1 MLRNTK
7 KGFTLIEIIVA
18 AALFSLI
25 SLAITNLFISA
36 IKGQRQITSLQA
48 VQENGRYLMESI
60 SKEIRTSQIISSD
73 GTTNTL
79 QIKNANGENVEYVF
93 SNKQITRNGEILNS
107 GNIKTDGRFYIKKT
121 NSQPRATVIM
131 VLNYKSDKPEES
143 VKINLETT
151 MSSRIY

>member
-1 MLRNTK
+1 MPQNTK

-60 SKEIRTSQIISSD
+60 SKEIRTSQIVSND
-73 GTTNTL
+73 GMATNL
-79 QIKNANGENVEYVF
+79 QIKNADGENIEYVF

-107 GNIKTDGRFYIKKT
+107 ENIETDGRFYIKKT
-121 NSQPRATVIM
+121 NSQPRATVVM
-131 VLNYKSDKPEES
+131 VLNYKSNKPEQNI
-143 VKINLETT
+143 KINLETT
-151 MSSRIY
+151 MSSRVY